1 MLNYLD
7 SVFEYQ
13 ATMDVLSKYGMPSN
27 LSEFESRPA
36 FSEMVSPK
44 YQNQNLTA
52 SLQILANEAVFKYLY
67 INQRSS
73 TQEFK
78 DILSQFGIDLKAIT
92 KKSNLFTPTNMIESK
107 VENNMN
113 KDGIGRTAV
122 MNKFLSLAS
131 QYNLKLSDKAI
142 VWAYQTMDD
151 RLILKDTFGQLNEQD
166 QRVIAIIGNILGMFA
181 DGAKDPIPAA
191 LQMNEVNA
199 STTLAMIGIGL
210 DPEFALAFNFLPEV
224 RKAALAVQQSS
235 TDAHDA
241 EAVGKIA
248 REVSVVIGRDASMLN
263 GIDVSTEIRS
273 SEINGIVS
281 IIAAHTPV
289 RDAMREQQRAWIR
302 DHEGGVVEGRDI
314 GTVVFPDAILKIFLT
329 ASPEVRAE
337 RRVGQNGGDIQA
349 VAASIAERD
358 HLDSTRLDSPL
369 KPSHDSVVVDSSRRT
384 IDEVVAEIVTHF
396 EKVDHG

>member
-1 MLNYLD
+1 M
-7 SVFEYQ
+7 
-13 ATMDVLSKYGMPSN
+13 
-27 LSEFESRPA
+27 
-36 FSEMVSPK
+36 
-44 YQNQNLTA
+44 
-52 SLQILANEAVFKYLY
+52 
-67 INQRSS
+67 
-73 TQEFK
+73 
-78 DILSQFGIDLKAIT
+78 
-92 KKSNLFTPTNMIESK
+92 
-107 VENNMN
+107 
-113 KDGIGRTAV
+113 
-122 MNKFLSLAS
+122 
-131 QYNLKLSDKAI
+131 
-142 VWAYQTMDD
+142 
-151 RLILKDTFGQLNEQD
+151 
-166 QRVIAIIGNILGMFA
+166 RVIAI
-181 DGAKDPIPAA
+181 DGPAGA
-191 LQMNEVNA
+191 GK
-199 STTLAMIGIGL
+199 STVARQVSTATGLRYLDTGAMYRC
-210 DPEFALAFNFLPEV
+210 V
-224 RKAALAVQQSS
+224 ALAVQQSS
-235 TDAHDA
+235 TDANDA

-248 REVSVVIGRDASMLN
+248 RDVSVVIGRDAAILN
-263 GIDVSTEIRS
+263 GTDVSAEIRS
-273 SEINGIVS
+273 SEINSIVS